1 MMKTLTKTTYA
12 ALTAATVLF
21 GAMAAGST
29 SASAASFNV
38 APAVAGAAD
47 AANGNV
53 TDVRWRGRGWRYGG
67 YGAAAAAFGFVA
79 GAAIASQSYRGR
91 DCGYVTIRKKGRNR
105 YGERIIIKK
114 RVYVCED

>member
-1 MMKTLTKTTYA
+1 MTILTKTTTA
-12 ALTAATVLF
+12 GLTAMAILV
-21 GAMAAGST
+21 GAVAMSAN

-47 AANGNV
+47 VANGNV